1 MSDDISAIEVHRKM
15 TTEWA
20 GMVTEN
26 FVVKTER
33 EGNWPPT

>member
-1 MSDDISAIEVHRKM
+1 MSDNISAIEVHRKM

>member
-33 EGNWPPT
+33 EGNWLPT